1 MGVVN
6 RFVTAAALVALG
18 ATSLIAS
25 ACGRS
30 FEPGAVHLL
39 TVDGTVDPV
48 LVRYIDRGLDDAA
61 QDDASAVIIMLDTPG
76 GLLDSMRAIVKR
88 INSSEVPV
96 IVWVA
101 PSGAR
106 AGSAGTFITMA
117 AHVAAMAPGTN
128 IGAAHPVGAGG
139 EDIEDTLGEK
149 ITNDAAAL
157 IRSLAEQRG
166 RNADW
171 AERAVRESASI
182 SAQEALDLHV
192 VDVIATDLDDLLRQ
206 ANGRTVMVQSKE
218 VTIEV
223 EGAPVVENDMTYW
236 ERFLSLIANPNLAF
250 LFLSLGGI
258 LLLIGLLQPGTFVP
272 ETLGFIMLVLGFFAV
287 SVLPYNWVGIILL
300 LTAAALFVG
309 EAFTPGFG
317 FLGFAGIVCLIL
329 GGLFLTDTTNP
340 DFQVSRWLVYGVG
353 IAAGGFLL
361 LLINAIIR
369 TRRMPAYV
377 GGQAMVG
384 SVAVA
389 RSDLNPQG
397 IVFLKGERWRAVA
410 EDGPIRQGE
419 RVTITDVRGLTLT
432 VRRAEPA
439 SGQQEGAQHGHEATS
454 TE

>member
-1 MGVVN
+1 MKRVLAGMASLAL
-6 RFVTAAALVALG
+6 AAMTLA
-18 ATSLIAS
+18 

-30 FEPGAVHLL
+30 FERGAVHLL

-48 LVRYIDRGLDDAA
+48 LQRYIDRGLDEASE
-61 QDDASAVIIMLDTPG
+61 DDARAVVIMLDTPG
-76 GLLDSMRAIVKR
+76 GLIESMRAIVKR
-88 INSSEVPV
+88 INASDVPV

-139 EDIEDTLGEK
+139 EDIEETLGEK

-157 IRSLAEQRG
+157 IRSLAQQRG
-166 RNADW
+166 RNVDW

-182 SAQEALDLHV
+182 PAEEAADLHV
-192 VDVIATDLDDLLRQ
+192 VDFVATDLDDLLRQ
-206 ANGRTVMVQSKE
+206 ANGRTVELTSGTTTVDVQ
-218 VTIEV
+218 
-223 EGAPVVENDMTYW
+223 GAPVVRNDMTYW

-258 LLLIGLLQPGTFVP
+258 LLLLGLLQPGTFVP
-272 ETLGFIMLVLGFFAV
+272 ETLGFLMLVLGFFAV

-300 LTAAALFVG
+300 FTAAALFVG
-309 EAFTPGFG
+309 EALTPGFG
-317 FLGFAGIVCLIL
+317 FLEIAGIVCLIL

-340 DFQVSRWLVYGVG
+340 DFQVSRWLVYGFG

-377 GGQAMVG
+377 GGQTMVG

-389 RSDLNPQG
+389 RSDLDPQG
-397 IVFLKGERWRAVA
+397 IVFLKGERWRAIA
-410 EDGPIRQGE
+410 ENGPIREGE

-432 VRRAEPA
+432 VRRAKPTAE
-439 SGQQEGAQHGHEATS
+439 QQEEARHDQGL
-454 TE
+454 

>member
-1 MGVVN
+1 MN
-6 RFVTAAALVALG
+6 RVAIAAALATLG
-18 ATSLIAS
+18 AASLVLS

-30 FEPGAVHLL
+30 FERGAVHLL

-48 LVRYIDRGLDDAA
+48 LERYIDRGLDDAA
-61 QDDASAVIIMLDTPG
+61 ADDARAVVIVLDTPG
-76 GLLDSMRAIVKR
+76 GLLESMRGIVKR
-88 INSSEVPV
+88 INASEVPV

-182 SAQEALDLHV
+182 SAQEAVDLHV
-192 VDVIATDLDDLLRQ
+192 VDFIAADIDDLLRQ
-206 ANGRTVMVQSKE
+206 ANGRTVKLQSGAA
-218 VTIEV
+218 TLDV
-223 EGAPVVENDMTYW
+223 EGAPVVKNDMTYW
-236 ERFLSLIANPNLAF
+236 ERFLSLIASPDLAF

-272 ETLGFIMLVLGFFAV
+272 ETLGFLMLVLGFFAV

-300 LTAAALFVG
+300 LTAGALFVG

-317 FLGFAGIVCLIL
+317 FLGLAGIVCLIL
-329 GGLFLTDTTNP
+329 GGLFLTDTANP
-340 DFQVSRWLVYGVG
+340 DFQVSRWLVYGFGTV
-353 IAAGGFLL
+353 AGGFLL
-361 LLINAIIR
+361 LLMNAIIR

-410 EDGPIRQGE
+410 EDGPIHEGE
-419 RVTITDVRGLTLT
+419 RVTVTDVRGLTLT
-432 VRRAEPA
+432 VRRAGPVN
-439 SGQQEGAQHGHEATS
+439 GQQEGPHHDHGAS
-454 TE
+454 TQG

>member
-1 MGVVN
+1 MRMQRIPAV
-6 RFVTAAALVALG
+6 AALVVLG
-18 ATSLIAS
+18 IASLTLS

-48 LVRYIDRGLDDAA
+48 LERYIDRGLDDATE
-61 QDDASAVIIMLDTPG
+61 DDARAVVIMLDTPG
-76 GLLDSMRAIVKR
+76 GLLDSTRAIVKR
-88 INSSEVPV
+88 INASDVPV

-139 EDIEDTLGEK
+139 QDIEDTLGEK
-149 ITNDAAAL
+149 ITNDAAAF

-182 SAQEALDLHV
+182 AAEEAASLHV
-192 VDVIATDLDDLLRQ
+192 VDFVAADLDDLLRQ
-206 ANGRTVMVQSKE
+206 ADGRA
-218 VTIEV
+218 VTLESGPSTLDV
-223 EGAPVVENDMTYW
+223 AGARVVKNDMTYW
-236 ERFLSLIANPNLAF
+236 ERFLSLIASPDLAF

-272 ETLGFIMLVLGFFAV
+272 ETLGFLMLVLGFFAV

-300 LTAAALFVG
+300 LTAVVLFAG
-309 EAFTPGFG
+309 EAFTSGFG
-317 FLGFAGIVCLIL
+317 FLGLTGIVCLIL
-329 GGLFLTDTTNP
+329 GGLFLTDTANP
-340 DFQVSRWLVYGVG
+340 DFQVSRWLVYAFG
-353 IAAGGFLL
+353 IVAGGFLL

-369 TRRMPAYV
+369 TRRMPSYV

-389 RSDLNPQG
+389 RSDLDPQG
-397 IVFLKGERWRAVA
+397 IVFLKGERWRAIA
-410 EDGPIRQGE
+410 EDGPIREGE
-419 RVTITDVRGLTLT
+419 RVRITDVRGLTLT

-439 SGQQEGAQHGHEATS
+439 GQPQEGAHDGEGS
-454 TE
+454 

>member
-1 MGVVN
+1 M
-6 RFVTAAALVALG
+6 RMKRALALAIG
-18 ATSLIAS
+18 LALLVS

-30 FEPGAVHLL
+30 FQSGAVHVLS
-39 TVDGTVDPV
+39 VDGTVDPV
-48 LVRYIDRGLDDAA
+48 LERYIDRGLDDAA
-61 QDDASAVIIMLDTPG
+61 EDDARAVVIELDTPG
-76 GLLDSMRAIVKR
+76 GLLDSTRAIVKR
-88 INSSEVPV
+88 INSSDVPV

-149 ITNDAAAL
+149 ITNDAAAF

-182 SAQEALDLHV
+182 TAEDAAGLHV
-192 VDVIATDLDDLLRQ
+192 VDFVAVSLEDLLRQ
-206 ANGRTVMVQSKE
+206 ADGRE
-218 VTIEV
+218 VTLGEGTTTV
-223 EGAPVVENDMTYW
+223 RVAGAPIVRNEMTYW
-236 ERFLSLIANPNLAF
+236 ERFLSLVASPDLAF

-272 ETLGFIMLVLGFFAV
+272 ETLGFLMLVLGFFAV

-300 LTAAALFVG
+300 LTAVVLFGG
-309 EAFTPGFG
+309 EAVTPGFG
-317 FLGFAGIVCLIL
+317 FLGLAGIVCLIL
-329 GGLFLTDTTNP
+329 GGLFLTNTANP
-340 DFQVSRWLVYGVG
+340 EFQVSRWLVYGFAIV
-353 IAAGGFLL
+353 AGGFLL
-361 LLINAIIR
+361 LVINAIIR

-384 SVAVA
+384 SRAVA
-389 RSDLNPQG
+389 RSDLDPEG
-397 IVFLKGERWRAVA
+397 VVFLKGERWRAVA
-410 EDGPIRQGE
+410 EDGPIRAGE
-419 RVTITDVRGLTLT
+419 PVTITAVRGLTVT
-432 VRRAEPA
+432 VRRLE
-439 SGQQEGAQHGHEATS
+439 SVEREEGAGHDAGA
-454 TE
+454 

>member
-1 MGVVN
+1 M
-6 RFVTAAALVALG
+6 RRIPTVTALAALAAV
-18 ATSLIAS
+18 SLAFS

-48 LVRYIDRGLDDAA
+48 LERYIDRGLDDAA
-61 QDDASAVIIMLDTPG
+61 EDDARAVVIMLDTPG
-76 GLLDSMRAIVKR
+76 GLLESTRAIVKR
-88 INSSEVPV
+88 INASGVPV

-117 AHVAAMAPGTN
+117 GHVAAMAPGTN

-149 ITNDAAAL
+149 ITNDAAAF

-182 SAQEALDLHV
+182 SAEEAAELHV
-192 VDVIATDLDDLLRQ
+192 VDFVATDMEDLLRQ
-206 ANGRTVMVQSKE
+206 ANGRTVTLESGQA
-218 VTIEV
+218 TLDV
-223 EGAPVVENDMTYW
+223 EGARVVKNDMTYW
-236 ERFLSLIANPNLAF
+236 ERFLSLIASPDLAF

-272 ETLGFIMLVLGFFAV
+272 ETLGFLMLVLGFFAV

-300 LTAAALFVG
+300 VTAAALFAG

-317 FLGFAGIVCLIL
+317 FLGLTGIVCLIL

-340 DFQVSRWLVYGVG
+340 DFQVSRWLVYGFG
-353 IAAGGFLL
+353 IVAGGFLL

-389 RSDLNPQG
+389 RSDLDPQG

-410 EDGPIRQGE
+410 EDGPIREGE

-439 SGQQEGAQHGHEATS
+439 DERQEGAHDDQGA
-454 TE
+454 